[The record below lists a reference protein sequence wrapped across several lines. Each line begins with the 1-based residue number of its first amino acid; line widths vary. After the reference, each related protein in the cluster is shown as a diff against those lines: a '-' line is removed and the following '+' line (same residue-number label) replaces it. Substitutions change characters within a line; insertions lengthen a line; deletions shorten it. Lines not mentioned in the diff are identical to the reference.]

1 MKMKRFFAGLLTAV
15 ILLGTMPL
23 TVFAYWEEPSAE
35 GNIDLETTVYDY
47 TKPVGVTM
55 QRLTGS
61 CVAEFG
67 EDGNLGDDFL
77 FVIKSG
83 DRYYAMKDVPASETA
98 YSSIPAVDVTD
109 WVNADGSLTVPADTL
124 GVAFWRYEERPVSE
138 LGMFINGRDD
148 YIAYTQSYESADGD
162 DDHYNDA
169 ERTYSAEFKIRTFE
183 EGQWITDPYY
193 WSENGVSGTLH
204 YNGSWSY
211 YYTQYNSMTMRYA
224 MIVDLRD
231 DSIGGKEFY
240 FRYLGTNVEYV
251 GNEVEGYLYY
261 SDCRHQGTVRHAE
274 YDAPTC
280 MLKGC
285 DEYWYC
291 ENCNRYAKDK
301 SFTEFFGEEMPVIPA
316 TGHDFDNEKC
326 ANCNRPVPVYSK
338 VTNQA
343 DFDALAADTM
353 FVLVAEYNGKHYAMD
368 FSEVYS
374 YMTDSDGDG
383 FYDIHDVDADS
394 DDIPD
399 YLEFDEGGGGEWR
412 DEPNGIYDYL
422 EWDMDDDGD
431 VDDYDLHE
439 FHLMV
444 CDQHLTDMLYN
455 NNSINATEIKTNP
468 DGTISHEEA
477 KKTAE
482 FEMVDVYLA
491 EDYDPDWHSHW
502 ENGEMPYHTKC
513 VKQFV
518 IPNYFLSAPSMR
530 PVERMYR
537 QRIYDFGDSSHW
549 GVIFYDSREEYYSYV
564 DGDMDEKIDA
574 DEDGKAD
581 PLPFPDI
588 SKEGSVAVFDTFDD
602 IMWILYDEGQMAQLR
617 LRDYNKMVGFVTGH
631 SWELD
636 WEWIDDES
644 HEDGG
649 YYDSND
655 TQACVYLYASAP
667 YNSHTCDFGNWK
679 DDENGRTHTRTCKN
693 SECGKTETLPH
704 NWDDG
709 VQSGTATCTT
719 GVTTTYTCTDNC
731 GATKSETAEGL
742 GHDWG
747 DFADDGENSPTDTH
761 SRTCR
766 RNCGVAAEREDHTW
780 GAWVKED
787 ATNHKKTCSGC
798 NGTRIA
804 THTFGEW
811 TPVGDGT
818 TERRDCTE
826 SSCDAYETR
835 TPHVCTFGA
844 WYDTEDGMKHRRD
857 CTSAD
862 CNEHEV
868 GDHSFG
874 DFAKIDENFHGHTCS
889 VCNAQEKIE
898 HSFADWIAK
907 DDREHIH
914 DCMECD
920 HATIL
925 PHDYVT
931 EVTKEP
937 TEAEKGEVTYTC
949 QLCSHVYTEE
959 LPKRIAQI
967 SGDVVGTVLNVPA
980 GSNAYIPEGT
990 VFDVIEQPATE
1001 VPEQVLGEI
1010 AVTAEGA
1017 AKPLGMYDLSLL
1029 LEGAKI
1035 QPDGMVEVTLP
1046 APDLAAEY
1054 DKIIVVYIAPDGS
1067 YEECKTTVNEDG
1079 TITFETDHFSQYAVI
1094 GITEDAG
1101 LPIGAIIGIIAGALA
1116 VIAGGF
1122 CLYWFVF
1129 RKKRNA

>member
-1 MKMKRFFAGLLTAV
+1 MR
-15 ILLGTMPL
+15 
-23 TVFAYWEEPSAE
+23 
-35 GNIDLETTVYDY
+35 
-47 TKPVGVTM
+47 
-55 QRLTGS
+55 RLTGS
-61 CVAEFG
+61 SVAEFG

-98 YSSIPAVDVTD
+98 YNSIPAVDVTD
-109 WVNADGSLTVPADTL
+109 WVNADGTLTVPADTL
-124 GVAFWRYEERPVSE
+124 GVAFTRYEERYDRE

-261 SDCRHQGTVRHAE
+261 SDCRHQGTVCHAE

-285 DEYWYC
+285 EEYWYC

-301 SFTEFFGEEMPVIPA
+301 SFTEFFGEEMPVISA

-326 ANCNRPVPVYSK
+326 TNCNRPVPVYSK

-343 DFDALAADTM
+343 QFDALADDTM
-353 FVLVAEYNGKHYAMD
+353 FILVAEYNGKHYAMD

-383 FYDIHDVDADS
+383 FYDIHDVDNDS
-394 DDIPD
+394 DGIPD

-412 DEPNGIYDYL
+412 DEPNGVYDYL
-422 EWDMDDDGD
+422 EWDMDNDGD

-439 FHLMV
+439 FHIMI

-455 NNSINATEIKTNP
+455 NDSINAIEITINS
-468 DGTISHEEA
+468 DGTFSHADA

-482 FEMVDVYLA
+482 FEMVSVYDDL
-491 EDYDPDWHSHW
+491 EYDPDWHSHW

-530 PVERMYR
+530 PIERMYQ

-549 GVIFYDSREEYYSYV
+549 GVLFYDSRDQYFSYT
-564 DGDMDEKIDA
+564 DGDMDEKVDA
-574 DEDGKAD
+574 DEDGKPD
-581 PLPFPDI
+581 PLPFPDV

-617 LRDYNKMVGFVTGH
+617 LRDYNGTIGFVTGH
-631 SWELD
+631 DYELEG
-636 WEWIDDES
+636 WEWVDDDTY
-644 HEDGG
+644 EDGG
-649 YYDSND
+649 YYNTHD
-655 TQACVYLYASAP
+655 TQACVYLYASAQYEP
-667 YNSHTCDFGNWK
+667 AHTCDFGDWV
-679 DDENGRTHTRTCKN
+679 DDEVTETHTRTCKDTA
-693 SECGKTETLPH
+693 CGKRETLPH

-709 VQSGTATCTT
+709 VQSGTANCLT

-742 GHDWG
+742 GHDWNKWT
-747 DFADDGENSPTDTH
+747 DDGENSPTDTH
-761 SRTCR
+761 SRTCKR
-766 RNCGVAAEREDHTW
+766 GCGVTAETENHTW
-780 GAWVKED
+780 SNWVKED

-798 NGTRIA
+798 NGTRLA
-804 THTFGEW
+804 AHTFGEW
-811 TPVGDGT
+811 TPSGDGT

-826 SSCDAYETR
+826 ASCDAYETR
-835 TPHVCTFGA
+835 TPHVCTFGS
-844 WYDTEDGMKHRRD
+844 WYNTEDGMKHRRD
-857 CTSAD
+857 CTATD
-862 CNEHEV
+862 CNEYEE
-868 GDHSFG
+868 GEHSFG

-889 VCNAQEKIE
+889 VCDSQEKIE

-920 HATIL
+920 YESVL
-925 PHDYVT
+925 PHDYVR

-937 TEAEKGEVTYTC
+937 TENEVGEATYTC
-949 QLCSHVYTEE
+949 SLCSHFYTEE
-959 LPKRIAQI
+959 LSLKITQVT
-967 SGDVVGTVLNVPA
+967 GDVVGTVLNVPA
-980 GSNAYIPEGT
+980 GSSAYIPDGT
-990 VFDVIEQPATE
+990 VFDVVEMPVEQ

-1010 AVTAEGA
+1010 AVTAAGA

-1029 LEGAKI
+1029 LDGAKI
-1035 QPDGMVEVTLP
+1035 QPDGTVAVTLP

-1054 DKIIVVYIAPDGS
+1054 DTVIVVYIAPDGS
-1067 YEECKTTVNEDG
+1067 YEECKTTVNADG
-1079 TITFETDHFSQYAVI
+1079 SITFETDHFSQYAVI
-1094 GITEDAG
+1094 GVTTDAG
-1101 LPIGAIIGIIAGALA
+1101 LPIGDIIGIIAGALA
-1116 VIAGGF
+1116 MIGGF